1 MLLQLGHAVL
11 AVGFGWEDDV
21 PYIVIRNSW
30 TNEWGEGGYIRLKN
44 NKDAQGWTDYSG
56 PCGASLFTPW
66 KFLGELSSWSLS
78 VESSQLKERMR
89 CLRDTQ
95 YCSH

>member
-56 PCGASLFTPW
+56 PCGLDFFEPNHIALASPMYMNRPAPL
-66 KFLGELSSWSLS
+66 LLL
-78 VESSQLKERMR
+78 
-89 CLRDTQ
+89 
-95 YCSH
+95 